1 MDLKMF
7 REQSLKFKIVVSMVL
22 LSLVTTIIASCAG
35 IWKSSQIITNN
46 AKSSFVQSANI
57 VAEKIYAQF
66 YQVEKNTK
74 LLAQLSSN
82 ATSIQSQADMNKL
95 RVSQDGE
102 YSKVRSFS
110 KTIAQNVDGAQAT
123 YFYFDQKYSPGY
135 DGSWFAKEGDEF
147 KRQTSNAIIEDDE
160 DNAWY
165 FLPIKLNKPVW
176 SEAYTDPDTNVPMI
190 TYSLP
195 VYKNGFFLGLAG
207 IDIALDDL
215 NKILADV
222 KIYKDTH
229 AFLVDEQ
236 FRVISSREFETGQNI
251 LEVKNGAYK
260 FLEKET
266 AKNANG
272 STTYKNGL
280 FTQVLSYSKLP
291 NGFILIIEVPQK
303 NIPTKMAETVILLS
317 ILGAL
322 TVFITAVLALKLGD
336 VLSGPINRVVFS
348 LSNYARKL
356 STGSDTYLSLSQK
369 LAEGSTKQAASVQE
383 TSSTLEES
391 TSMIS
396 QNNQSTKQAVLLA
409 NDTKEFAIRGEREMS
424 KVVESVA
431 ELKKSSEE
439 ISKITEVI
447 SRIAAQTNIL
457 ALNAAVEAARA
468 GDAGQGFNVVAEE
481 VRKLAHRTAEATT
494 QITNIIEK
502 NISLSGTCEGLTK
515 QANDS
520 LAEINEQAQKVS
532 ELLSE
537 ISSSSN
543 EQAVGIAQITTAVGE
558 IEQVIQ
564 VNARHA
570 DTIAQISQELLHNIQ
585 TGIGEIEYIVNGNN
599 NGDGEE
605 EIKQLAMIE
614 D

>member
-1 MDLKMF
+1 
-7 REQSLKFKIVVSMVL
+7 
-22 LSLVTTIIASCAG
+22 
-35 IWKSSQIITNN
+35 
-46 AKSSFVQSANI
+46 
-57 VAEKIYAQF
+57 
-66 YQVEKNTK
+66 
-74 LLAQLSSN
+74 
-82 ATSIQSQADMNKL
+82 
-95 RVSQDGE
+95 
-102 YSKVRSFS
+102 
-110 KTIAQNVDGAQAT
+110 
-123 YFYFDQKYSPGY
+123 
-135 DGSWFAKEGDEF
+135 
-147 KRQTSNAIIEDDE
+147 
-160 DNAWY
+160 
-165 FLPIKLNKPVW
+165 
-176 SEAYTDPDTNVPMI
+176 
-190 TYSLP
+190 
-195 VYKNGFFLGLAG
+195 
-207 IDIALDDL
+207 
-215 NKILADV
+215 
-222 KIYKDTH
+222 
-229 AFLVDEQ
+229 
-236 FRVISSREFETGQNI
+236 
-251 LEVKNGAYK
+251 
-260 FLEKET
+260 
-266 AKNANG
+266 
-272 STTYKNGL
+272 
-280 FTQVLSYSKLP
+280 
-291 NGFILIIEVPQK
+291 
-303 NIPTKMAETVILLS
+303 
-317 ILGAL
+317 
-322 TVFITAVLALKLGD
+322 
-336 VLSGPINRVVFS
+336 
-348 LSNYARKL
+348 
-356 STGSDTYLSLSQK
+356 
-369 LAEGSTKQAASVQE
+369 
-383 TSSTLEES
+383 
-391 TSMIS
+391 
-396 QNNQSTKQAVLLA
+396 
-409 NDTKEFAIRGEREMS
+409 MS

-599 NGDGEE
+599 NGAGEE